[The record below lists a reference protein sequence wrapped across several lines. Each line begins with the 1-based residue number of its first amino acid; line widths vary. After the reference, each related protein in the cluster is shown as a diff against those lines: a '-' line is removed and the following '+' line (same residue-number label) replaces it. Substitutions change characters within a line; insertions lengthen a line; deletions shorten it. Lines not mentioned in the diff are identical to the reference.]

1 MWSCATIVAM
11 AITGCGS
18 ANPNSGA
25 SRPDEKQNLDSIE
38 VEVFAVEM
46 TNWPTIV
53 RSQGSLFADEQTVV
67 GSTVAGRV
75 AEVHVDLGDS
85 VLIGD
90 PIITLDLQEFQLQVI
105 QAEAQLQ
112 QSRAAVGLAEGDST
126 ASLNPEN
133 APPVRQEK
141 ALWAEAISSLERS
154 ERLLNQNAVSQ
165 GEYDLALAAERAAE
179 ARQAAA
185 LNSVRE
191 KIALIGI
198 REAELAIARQRL
210 ADATIRAPIN
220 GYVRSRQVAPGT
232 YVMVGQP
239 IATIVRTDPLRFRG
253 TVPERYAQALSVGQT
268 IKLSVVANEEPFET
282 TITRVSPAL
291 DAQSRALV
299 FEANV
304 PNPDQKLRAGVFG
317 EAEVVIDSNAQALVI
332 PQSALNQ
339 FAGVEKVWKLVDGVA
354 TEQEV
359 LAGTRRDQEQEIV
372 QGLSPGDQ
380 ILLQANQGRV
390 ARVVP
395 TSRQAKPSQST
406 SNEST
411 SSQSTS
417 NESNASN

>member
-1 MWSCATIVAM
+1 
-11 AITGCGS
+11 
-18 ANPNSGA
+18 
-25 SRPDEKQNLDSIE
+25 
-38 VEVFAVEM
+38 
-46 TNWPTIV
+46 
-53 RSQGSLFADEQTVV
+53 
-67 GSTVAGRV
+67 
-75 AEVHVDLGDS
+75 
-85 VLIGD
+85 
-90 PIITLDLQEFQLQVI
+90 
-105 QAEAQLQ
+105 
-112 QSRAAVGLAEGDST
+112 
-126 ASLNPEN
+126 
-133 APPVRQEK
+133 
-141 ALWAEAISSLERS
+141 
-154 ERLLNQNAVSQ
+154 
-165 GEYDLALAAERAAE
+165 
-179 ARQAAA
+179 
-185 LNSVRE
+185 
-191 KIALIGI
+191 
-198 REAELAIARQRL
+198 
-210 ADATIRAPIN
+210 
-220 GYVRSRQVAPGT
+220 
-232 YVMVGQP
+232 
-239 IATIVRTDPLRFRG
+239 LRFRG

-268 IKLSVVANEEPFET
+268 IKLSVVANEVPFET